1 MPLAIALVLLVL
13 GTVLFHFLSPWWFT
27 PIASNWKMMDD
38 TVNITFVVTGIV
50 FIAINLFMAFVVFRY
65 RHRGGQQA
73 DYRPENKRLEW
84 WLTLGTSVGI
94 AAMLAPGL
102 FVWAKFVTVPPGA
115 TVVEAMGQQWTWS
128 YRFPGKDGVLGTTD
142 AKLITPDNP
151 FGIDPK
157 DAKGADDILISS
169 PELHLPI
176 NKPVR
181 VLLRSTDVNHQF
193 AVPQFRVKMDLVP
206 GMVTYFWLTPTRTG
220 RFDVLCEQLC
230 GMAHFAMRGRVVVD
244 DEKTFQT
251 WLSGQPTYSQTTARP
266 AADVAAGQALYT
278 VCSACHGPQGQG
290 NRTLNAPKLSQQ
302 APWYLAGQLQNFKRG
317 VRGADNRDIYAKTM
331 VPMAAT
337 LADDMAIA
345 NVVAYIRTLPGEAPP
360 ATLVGDPARG
370 KSLYATCAQCHGVN
384 GEGVW
389 TTHAPRLAQMSDWYL
404 ARQLQNFRQGIRG
417 AHPQDFYG
425 AEMFLISRVLPD
437 DQSVNDLAAYIQTL
451 GHTLGGERVANAR

>member
-1 MPLAIALVLLVL
+1 
-13 GTVLFHFLSPWWFT
+13 
-27 PIASNWKMMDD
+27 
-38 TVNITFVVTGIV
+38 
-50 FIAINLFMAFVVFRY
+50 VFRY
-65 RHRGGQQA
+65 RHRRGQRA

-84 WLTLGTSVGI
+84 WLTIGTSVGI

-102 FVWAKFVTVPPGA
+102 FVWAKFVTVPREA

-142 AKLITPDNP
+142 TRLITPDNP

-157 DAKGADDILISS
+157 DPKGADDILISS
-169 PELHLPI
+169 PELHLPL

-244 DEKTFQT
+244 EEKTFQT
-251 WLSGQPTYSQTTARP
+251 WLSNQPTWSQTAARP
-266 AADVAAGQALYT
+266 AANVAAGQALYT

-290 NRTLNAPKLSQQ
+290 NPALNAPKLSRQ
-302 APWYLAGQLQNFKRG
+302 ASWYLARQLQNFKQG
-317 VRGADNRDIYAKTM
+317 VRGADKRDTYAKTM
-331 VPMAAT
+331 VPMAGT
-337 LADDMAIA
+337 LADDTAVA
-345 NVVAYIRTLPGEAPP
+345 NVVAYIHSLPDDTPS
-360 ATLVGDPARG
+360 ATLVGNPARG
-370 KSLYATCAQCHGVN
+370 KSLFATCAGCHGAD
-384 GEGVW
+384 GEGIW
-389 TTHAPRLAQMSDWYL
+389 TTHAPRLARMSDWYL

-417 AHPQDFYG
+417 AHPEDFYG
-425 AEMFLISRVLPD
+425 AQMSLISKILPD
-437 DQSVNDLAAYIQTL
+437 DQAVNDLVAYIQTL
-451 GHTLGGERVANAR
+451 GRASGEKRVASAR